1 MRPYGLQGGSD
12 QQDRVQPPRLLQGS
26 CGGCGNNDDD
36 GADENVSLIVILMY
50 TVKIR
55 KILCDKQVKHIP
67 NTNLISSTLEN
78 LALIL
83 FLHHCLYKKIDFVS
97 GAESWHILLSGLRC
111 RGRQCEEEVSF
122 CVYDVLRAVLSKVQS
137 SYF

>member
-1 MRPYGLQGGSD
+1 MRPYDLPGGSD
-12 QQDRVQPPRLLQGS
+12 QQDQVQQPRLLQGS
-26 CGGCGNNDDD
+26 CGGCGNNDDG

-83 FLHHCLYKKIDFVS
+83 SSIIVCLKDRFCFR
-97 GAESWHILLSGLRC
+97 GGILARSVVRTSMQRATMQR
-111 RGRQCEEEVSF
+111 RG
-122 CVYDVLRAVLSKVQS
+122 
-137 SYF
+137 